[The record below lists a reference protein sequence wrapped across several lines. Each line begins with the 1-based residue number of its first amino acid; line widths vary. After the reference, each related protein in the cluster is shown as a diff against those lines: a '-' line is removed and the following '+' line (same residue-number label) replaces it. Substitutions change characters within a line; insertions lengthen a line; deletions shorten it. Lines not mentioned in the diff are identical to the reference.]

1 MVLIFGWGQSEA
13 RDLGE
18 VAPALCPNCHN
29 VVALHRVRTKKSVSL
44 YFVPVMPYGGDDYL
58 LCPICRHGLQ
68 LTAAQKPLVE
78 TMSHATAALRHGV
91 IAQDA
96 YAAQVEGFWAQMGF
110 AAYAPPAGGRAPAA
124 PALGAGGT
132 PAAALPPPTPAAGAG
147 VGTAGGPGSMA
158 GGRTTS
164 EQLDDLA
171 RLHADG
177 VLTDDEY
184 RAAVKRIVGV

>member
-29 VVALHRVRTKKSVSL
+29 VVGLHHVRTKKSVSL
-44 YFVPVMPYGGDDYL
+44 YFVPIAPYGGDEYL

-68 LTAAQKPLVE
+68 LTAAQKPQVVE
-78 TMSHATAALRHGV
+78 MTHATAAFRHGV
-91 IAQDA
+91 MAQDA
-96 YAAQVEGFWAQMGF
+96 YARRVTGFWAQIGY
-110 AAYAPPAGGRAPAA
+110 ASYAPSASGAPPAVPGAGQPAQQGTAAPPVAIGSPGRSLSAA
-124 PALGAGGT
+124 PA
-132 PAAALPPPTPAAGAG
+132 
-147 VGTAGGPGSMA
+147 
-158 GGRTTS
+158 GRSTTD
-164 EQLDDLA
+164 QLDDLA

-184 RAAVKRIVGV
+184 HAAVKRILGV

>member
-29 VVALHRVRTKKSVSL
+29 VVALHHVRTKKSVSL
-44 YFVPVMPYGGDDYL
+44 YFVPVMPYGGDEYL
-58 LCPICRHGLQ
+58 LCPICCRGLQ
-68 LTAAQKPLVE
+68 LTPPQKAQV
-78 TMSHATAALRHGV
+78 TSMAHATAALRHGV
-91 IAQDA
+91 LGREP
-96 YAAQVEGFWAQMGF
+96 YAAQVRAFWSQMGF
-110 AAYAPPAGGRAPAA
+110 PTYAPPDVAASPPAVGPGAAA
-124 PALGAGGT
+124 PGS
-132 PAAALPPPTPAAGAG
+132 PD
-147 VGTAGGPGSMA
+147 TAGGPGARGSPPA
-158 GGRTTS
+158 GGGSTS
-164 EQLDDLA
+164 SQLDDLA